1 MQHSTS
7 GITDNTAPTAHE
19 ITSMVADYYSNNG
32 GTVLQKIEKPK
43 TPASSQLATSSA
55 AEPTTGREKKG
66 QTISSLCAGVDGC
79 GTYYANHY
87 NRIHGSLIGACFL
100 C

>member
-7 GITDNTAPTAHE
+7 GVTDNTAPTAHE

-66 QTISSLCAGVDGC
+66 KQFHHCAQGLMAAAP
-79 GTYYANHY
+79 TT
-87 NRIHGSLIGACFL
+87 RITTTEFMGR
-100 C
+100 